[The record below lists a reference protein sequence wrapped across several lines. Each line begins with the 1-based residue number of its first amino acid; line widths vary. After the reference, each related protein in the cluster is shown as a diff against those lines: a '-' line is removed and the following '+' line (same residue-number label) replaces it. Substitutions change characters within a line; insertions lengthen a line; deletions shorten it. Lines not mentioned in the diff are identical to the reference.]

1 MVTCEKGSSGELT
14 LFVDECM
21 VGRLYCNML
30 TLNQRAKT
38 TYQNDY
44 KQIFSTDNNG
54 NMMETYI
61 IQPEKEGNL
70 SKQSRLDNE
79 RKT

>member
-21 VGRLYCNML
+21 VGRLFCNML

-38 TYQNDY
+38 TYQSDY

-54 NMMETYI
+54 NMMESYI
-61 IQPEKEGNL
+61 NQPEKEGNL
-70 SKQSRLDNE
+70 SKRSMLDND

>member
-21 VGRLYCNML
+21 VGRLFCNML
-30 TLNQRAKT
+30 TLNQRVKT
-38 TYQNDY
+38 IYQNDY

>member
-21 VGRLYCNML
+21 VGRLFCNMF
-30 TLNQRAKT
+30 TLNQRVKT

-44 KQIFSTDNNG
+44 KQIFFTDNNG

-70 SKQSRLDNE
+70 CKQSRLDNE